1 MTQSRGRFKEG
12 GDGHK
17 GHYTTAPSKASDF
30 PFSRTM
36 TITKAQSTPL
46 IAVVGAT
53 GVQGGSVIKA
63 LSESDKPY
71 RIRGFTR
78 DVAKPAA
85 EALKKRG
92 VELVAVN
99 LVLENKEEVYKVFV
113 GTDYAF
119 VSSFNHV

>member
-1 MTQSRGRFKEG
+1 
-12 GDGHK
+12 
-17 GHYTTAPSKASDF
+17 
-30 PFSRTM
+30 M

-99 LVLENKEEVYKVFV
+99 LVLENKEEVYKAFV
-113 GTDYAF
+113 GADYAF
-119 VSSFNHV
+119 VSCFNHV